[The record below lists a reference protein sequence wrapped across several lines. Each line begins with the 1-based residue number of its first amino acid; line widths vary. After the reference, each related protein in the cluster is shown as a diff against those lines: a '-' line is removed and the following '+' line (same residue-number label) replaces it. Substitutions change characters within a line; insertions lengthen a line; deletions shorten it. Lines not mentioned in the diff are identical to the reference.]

1 MALMALCEQV
11 KEDWVCKAATMRNHS
26 VFMQSFADIA
36 SYIEATDTPA
46 LDLTDITAIMSAEN
60 KMIR

>member
-1 MALMALCEQV
+1 MTLCEQV

-36 SYIEATDTPA
+36 NYIDSTDEPQ
-46 LDLTDITAIMSAEN
+46 LDLFDITAIMSNEN
-60 KMIR
+60 FMIR